1 MKTIGNT
8 SKEKLLIRVCHSCLK
23 INESSIEMERC
34 QHCKKAFLPLR
45 YFEKIH
51 QDQNEKWE
59 NHFATA
65 DQLDEEDLIKG
76 LYVLW

>member
-1 MKTIGNT
+1 MESLGST

-23 INESSIEMERC
+23 INESHHEIERC
-34 QHCKKAFLPLR
+34 SHCKKAFLPLR

-51 QDQNEKWE
+51 KDREEKWE
-59 NHFATA
+59 NHFSSA
-65 DQLDEEDLIKG
+65 DLLHDDDLIKG